1 MIDGITNAGDLPVLE
16 RLMQFSARRQTLI
29 SGNIANI
36 STPGY
41 RPVDVS
47 VEGFQAQLASAIDA
61 RRERGGDGPLAIA
74 SSSTVEPTP
83 DGMTL
88 HPQPSGDQLL
98 FHDGNDRDLERIMQ
112 DLVGNFLTYRTA
124 SELIRNRF
132 DMLET
137 AIRERV

>member
-1 MIDGITNAGDLPVLE
+1 MIEGITNSGDLPVLE
-16 RLMQFSARRQTLI
+16 RVMQFAARRQSLI
-29 SGNIANI
+29 ASNIANV

-47 VEGFQAQLASAIDA
+47 VEGFQKQLGAAIDA
-61 RRERGGDGPLAIA
+61 RRGQGGDGPLVVGD
-74 SSSTVEPTP
+74 SRTVELTAR
-83 DGMTL
+83 GMTL
-88 HPQPSGDQLL
+88 HPEPTGDHLL
-98 FHDGNDRDLERIMQ
+98 FQDGNDRDLERIMQ

-137 AIRERV
+137 AIRERI

>member
-47 VEGFQAQLASAIDA
+47 VEGFQNQLASAIDA
-61 RRERGGDGPLAIA
+61 RRERGGDGPLRTA
-74 SSSTVEPTP
+74 SSSTVELTP
-83 DGMTL
+83 GGMTL

-112 DLVGNFLTYRTA
+112 DV
-124 SELIRNRF
+124 SENLLAFRAATELMRNRF
-132 DMLET
+132 RTIEL
-137 AIRERV
+137 AIRERF

>member
-1 MIDGITNAGDLPVLE
+1 MIDGIANTGDLPVLE

-29 SGNIANI
+29 SSNIANI
-36 STPGY
+36 STPDY

-47 VEGFQAQLASAIDA
+47 VEGFQDQLASAIDA
-61 RRERGGDGPLAIA
+61 RRERGGDGPLAIS
-74 SSSTVEPTP
+74 SSSTVELTP
-83 DGMTL
+83 EGMTL
-88 HPQPSGDQLL
+88 HPRPIGDQLL

-132 DMLET
+132 EMLET
-137 AIRERV
+137 AIRGRI

>member
-1 MIDGITNAGDLPVLE
+1 
-16 RLMQFSARRQTLI
+16 MQFSARRQTLI

-47 VEGFQAQLASAIDA
+47 VEGFQNQLASAIDA
-61 RRERGGDGPLAIA
+61 RRERGGDGPLGAA
-74 SSSTVEPTP
+74 SSSTVELTP
-83 DGMTL
+83 GGMTL